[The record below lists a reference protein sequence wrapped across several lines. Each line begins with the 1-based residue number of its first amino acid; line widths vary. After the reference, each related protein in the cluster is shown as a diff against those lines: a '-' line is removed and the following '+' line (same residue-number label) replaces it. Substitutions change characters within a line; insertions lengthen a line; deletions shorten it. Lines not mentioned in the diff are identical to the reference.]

1 MNNTDASA
9 RLPFRLAIAGLVAG
23 AAAHVLAY
31 AGGPAWMVWLGAPP
45 SIVASRAAGSW
56 PALVGTLGIAVV
68 LLVLALA
75 CWVPARTT
83 VHRLGLA
90 LLALLFVLRG
100 LLVLPYWA
108 GLRAWRTPIG
118 HFVVRGESFAAGS
131 LVVLAIGLLVAG
143 GLFAT
148 RPHRFISSRAD
159 P

>member
-1 MNNTDASA
+1 MNSTDASA
-9 RLPFRLAIAGLVAG
+9 RLPFRLASAGLAAG
-23 AAAHVLAY
+23 AAAHVLAF
-31 AGGPAWMVWLGAPP
+31 AVGPAWMVWLGAPP

-56 PALVGTLGIAVV
+56 PAPVGTLGITVV
-68 LLVLALA
+68 LLALA
-75 CWVPARTT
+75 IACWMPARTI

-108 GLRAWRTPIG
+108 GLRDWRTPIG

-143 GLFAT
+143 GLLCA
-148 RPHRFISSRAD
+148 RPHRFISSRAN

>member
-1 MNNTDASA
+1 MA
-9 RLPFRLAIAGLVAG
+9 
-23 AAAHVLAY
+23 
-31 AGGPAWMVWLGAPP
+31 WLGAPR
-45 SIVASRAAGSW
+45 STVASRMAGSW
-56 PALVGTLGIAVV
+56 PALAGTLGIAVV
-68 LLVLALA
+68 LLGFAVA
-75 CWVPARTT
+75 CRMPARTT
-83 VHRLGLA
+83 VHRLILA

-108 GLRAWRTPIG
+108 GLRDWRTPIG

-148 RPHRFISSRAD
+148 RPHRLISSRAD